1 MAIPLLRTF
10 ASEHLKRDTAM
21 KTALKWTLSVLK
33 FVFTNESFRNFIAS
47 LLGNRVI
54 KSWEQVAARR
64 EFRRKPP
71 HHGAA
76 FRARTVGNNR

>member
-54 KSWEQVAARR
+54 KKLGTSSR
-64 EFRRKPP
+64 P
-71 HHGAA
+71 
-76 FRARTVGNNR
+76 T

>member
-47 LLGNRVI
+47 LLG
-54 KSWEQVAARR
+54 
-64 EFRRKPP
+64 KP
-71 HHGAA
+71 GDKKA
-76 FRARTVGNNR
+76 GNK

>member
-47 LLGNRVI
+47 LLGYLGDKNAVN
-54 KSWEQVAARR
+54 K
-64 EFRRKPP
+64 
-71 HHGAA
+71 
-76 FRARTVGNNR
+76 